1 LSPAL
6 TATHE
11 HYEPYGAALQLL
23 RCGSP
28 EVLVSGPAGTGKS
41 VACLWKLHFCA
52 TEVPGFR
59 GLILRRTRASLT
71 DSALVTFERD
81 VLPPTHPALDG
92 AHRENRHSYRYPNGS
107 EIVLGGLDMVSR
119 IMSSEYDLAYV
130 QEAIELPEEG
140 WEAVT
145 TRLRNGR
152 LQFQQLVGDTNP
164 STPTHWLKKRCDGGR
179 TKLLE
184 SRHEDNPR
192 LWDGRQWT
200 DQGREYLDRLDAL
213 TGPRKLRLRYGR
225 WVQAE
230 GVVYPEYDPAIHLID
245 RFPIPSNW
253 PRLWSVDFGHSNPF
267 VWQAWALDDD
277 GRLYRYREIYHTK
290 RLVEDHARQILQ
302 VTRNDPPP
310 VAIVCDH
317 DAEGRATLERHVGQ
331 ETCAAIKAILAG
343 IEAVAARLRVQG
355 DGRPRL
361 YLLRDS
367 LVERDQALAESKK
380 PTCTEEEMD
389 GYIWQSKG
397 KEAPVKEADHGC
409 DALRY
414 LCSSLDLA

>member
-225 WVQAE
+225 WVQ
-230 GVVYPEYDPAIHLID
+230 
-245 RFPIPSNW
+245 
-253 PRLWSVDFGHSNPF
+253 
-267 VWQAWALDDD
+267 
-277 GRLYRYREIYHTK
+277 
-290 RLVEDHARQILQ
+290 DHARQILQ